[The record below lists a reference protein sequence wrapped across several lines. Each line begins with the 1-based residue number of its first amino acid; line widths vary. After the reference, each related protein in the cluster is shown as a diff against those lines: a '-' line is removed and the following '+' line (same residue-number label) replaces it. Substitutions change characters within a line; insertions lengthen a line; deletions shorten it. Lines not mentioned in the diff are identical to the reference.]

1 MRMESTGSHS
11 HTNVM
16 ENFEERDIIPKDDE
30 IEEARWFSIPEA
42 IDKAVSIFDIEALKR
57 LI

>member
-1 MRMESTGSHS
+1 MSRGD
-11 HTNVM
+11 
-16 ENFEERDIIPKDDE
+16 FEERDIIPKDDE